1 MSQVSKLFDIR
12 SKKYNQIYE
21 DLLSKN
27 LLHQEKKVRSRV
39 VEGLVQ
45 DILPPSKEGM
55 VVDIGCGIGNVLLNL
70 RGNGVKAK
78 MYGADIS
85 KDMIKLATERTQE
98 IRKAYETIQSSRK

>member
-21 DLLSKN
+21 DVLSKN

-45 DILPPSKEGM
+45 AILPPSKEGIL
-55 VVDIGCGIGNVLLNL
+55 VAG
-70 RGNGVKAK
+70 
-78 MYGADIS
+78 
-85 KDMIKLATERTQE
+85 
-98 IRKAYETIQSSRK
+98 